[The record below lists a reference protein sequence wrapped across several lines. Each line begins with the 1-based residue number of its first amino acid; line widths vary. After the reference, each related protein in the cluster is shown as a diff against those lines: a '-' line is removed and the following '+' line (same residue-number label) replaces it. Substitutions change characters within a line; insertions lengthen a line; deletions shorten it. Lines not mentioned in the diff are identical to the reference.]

1 MTMTR
6 EIVGAQDY
14 TNVAQ
19 DLLARAAKH
28 GATAADVMVAD
39 GETSR
44 CKSAWGRSTPHK
56 AREKRLGLRVFFG
69 HRSMSASTSDFSHD
83 CWIGSWEKPV
93 PWPRLWSRT
102 RCQDCPSRGTMPPE
116 LPDLEHLRR
125 HETCRPIS
133 KSICTPRRTRGV
145 CGRFPYYQLEGGD
158 CDPRGRIILR
168 IVMGF
173 GQ

>member
-6 EIVGAQDY
+6 EIGAQDY

-39 GETSR
+39 GETLSVQVR
-44 CKSAWGRSTPHK
+44 MGAVDRLTK

-69 HRSMSASTSDFSHD
+69 HRSASASTSDFLTIR
-83 CWIGSWEKPV
+83 WIGSWEKPV

-102 RCQDCPSRGTMPPE
+102 RCQDCPSRGTMPPN
-116 LPDLEHLRR
+116 
-125 HETCRPIS
+125 CR
-133 KSICTPRRTRGV
+133 T
-145 CGRFPYYQLEGGD
+145 
-158 CDPRGRIILR
+158 
-168 IVMGF
+168 
-173 GQ
+173 